1 MKTAIY
7 KMMVLVVLLAIPAT
21 ILYAQPTGTWFKVPF
36 PFTVGDKAMPA
47 GEYFVEALYW
57 NAVAFH
63 RSDGK
68 AVLVTI
74 ARSGEPRNVTTPK
87 LVFRNYG
94 DVYFLAEVQS
104 MRTQHAR
111 SRQARK
117 KSSSPR
123 HRSARRIWTSQVDS
137 KRTQRITYSERTK
150 PEAIRASC
158 YFSSS
163 AKRLRHASPHVRRTD
178 PSGAKPLQK
187 QSE

>member
-74 ARSGEPRNVTTPK
+74 AQSREPRNVTTPK
-87 LVFRNYG
+87 LVFRHYG
-94 DVYFLAEVQS
+94 NVYFLAEVQFN
-104 MRTQHAR
+104 AD
-111 SRQARK
+111 
-117 KSSSPR
+117 
-123 HRSARRIWTSQVDS
+123 SARAFAPGKEEIELTRAL
-137 KRTQRITYSERTK
+137 ER
-150 PEAIRASC
+150 PANLDVAGR
-158 YFSSS
+158 
-163 AKRLRHASPHVRRTD
+163 
-178 PSGAKPLQK
+178 
-187 QSE
+187 

>member
-1 MKTAIY
+1 
-7 KMMVLVVLLAIPAT
+7 MVLVALLAVSAAT
-21 ILYAQPTGTWFKVPF
+21 LYAQPTGTWFKVPF

-74 ARSGEPRNVTTPK
+74 AQSREMQRCS
-87 LVFRNYG
+87 
-94 DVYFLAEVQS
+94 S

-117 KSSSPR
+117 KSRSPR
-123 HRSARRIWTSQVDS
+123 HRSARRI
-137 KRTQRITYSERTK
+137 
-150 PEAIRASC
+150 
-158 YFSSS
+158 
-163 AKRLRHASPHVRRTD
+163 
-178 PSGAKPLQK
+178 
-187 QSE
+187 

>member
-7 KMMVLVVLLAIPAT
+7 KMMVLVVLLTIPT
-21 ILYAQPTGTWFKVPF
+21 TTLYAQPTGTWFKVPF

-94 DVYFLAEVQS
+94 DVYFLAEVQFN
-104 MRTQHAR
+104 AD
-111 SRQARK
+111 
-117 KSSSPR
+117 
-123 HRSARRIWTSQVDS
+123 SARAFAPGKEEIELTQAQ
-137 KRTQRITYSERTK
+137 KRPANLDVAGR
-150 PEAIRASC
+150 
-158 YFSSS
+158 
-163 AKRLRHASPHVRRTD
+163 
-178 PSGAKPLQK
+178 
-187 QSE
+187 